1 MEIKNLINQYYSNV
15 NNNSSQATQ
24 PQGVEQLTQALNAL
38 KAGTVFEGT
47 VNSIRGS
54 QVLLGLSSGQNITAR
69 LLADVG
75 LSVGE
80 SVFFQVKKNDGQEIT
95 IKPVSIGA
103 SSGNPIISD
112 ALKSASLPVNDQTI
126 AMVDEMIKNHL
137 PIDSKSIAE
146 MGRSVLM
153 NPQADP
159 RAAVVLKGLGLPVDS
174 EMLSLVSNYK
184 EGGGAIFND
193 VENLSEQAAD
203 IIAANPETLDDVA
216 DIFTDVYMDGDDSIS
231 DGILAQQNP
240 AEETLET
247 DEGFDMPLSMTDVRE
262 DARTEAT
269 GNQAVAEWN
278 REDLPKGTIGNTL
291 DGKGFQK
298 IADFLESNQTMKDT
312 FPGLFYKNGSLKP
325 DAKTSDVFLAVKWL
339 FDASGNDFTARHI
352 KSSGFGE
359 LLKGIMEDK
368 YTLTPEQIVNKE
380 SVNDSYNSIQK
391 DMDSIQKQ
399 ASEKLPDTL
408 AQKVSVAA
416 ESVNSN
422 VNFVKEVNTVYN
434 YIQIP
439 LKLSNQNATGQ
450 LYVYADRKKK
460 KWNPDEPIT
469 AFLHFDLENL
479 GSTDISIKLLKK
491 NLDTKFALAN
501 DISYDLIENN
511 IHFLQE
517 KLESMGFT
525 CNVTVTDADVKRDF
539 VDDFLRQDVKQTKIN
554 GKQIMRYSFDVR
566 A

>member
-174 EMLSLVSNYK
+174 EMLSFVSNYK
-184 EGGGAIFND
+184 EGQGAIFND

-291 DGKGFQK
+291 DGKSFQK

-312 FPGLFYKNGSLKP
+312 FPGLFDKSGSLKP

-399 ASEKLPDTL
+399 AAEKLPDTL
-408 AQKVSVAA
+408 VQKVSQAA

-491 NLDTKFALAN
+491 NLDTKFALAD

-539 VDDFLRQDVKQTKIN
+539 VDDFLKQDVKQTKIN

>member
-1 MEIKNLINQYYSNV
+1 
-15 NNNSSQATQ
+15 
-24 PQGVEQLTQALNAL
+24 
-38 KAGTVFEGT
+38 
-47 VNSIRGS
+47 
-54 QVLLGLSSGQNITAR
+54 
-69 LLADVG
+69 
-75 LSVGE
+75 
-80 SVFFQVKKNDGQEIT
+80 
-95 IKPVSIGA
+95 
-103 SSGNPIISD
+103 
-112 ALKSASLPVNDQTI
+112 
-126 AMVDEMIKNHL
+126 
-137 PIDSKSIAE
+137 
-146 MGRSVLM
+146 
-153 NPQADP
+153 
-159 RAAVVLKGLGLPVDS
+159 
-174 EMLSLVSNYK
+174 MLSFVSNYK
-184 EGGGAIFND
+184 EGQGAIFND

-291 DGKGFQK
+291 DGKSFQK

-312 FPGLFYKNGSLKP
+312 FPGLFDKSGSLKP

-399 ASEKLPDTL
+399 AAEKLPDTL
-408 AQKVSVAA
+408 VQKVSQAA

-491 NLDTKFALAN
+491 NLDTKFALAD

-539 VDDFLRQDVKQTKIN
+539 VDDFLKQDVKQTKIN

>member
-153 NPQADP
+153 NPEADP

-240 AEETLET
+240 DEETLET

-262 DARTEAT
+262 DAQTEAT

-291 DGKGFQK
+291 DGKSFQK

-312 FPGLFYKNGSLKP
+312 FPGLFDKNGSLKP

-359 LLKGIMEDK
+359 LLKGIIEDK

-399 ASEKLPDTL
+399 AAEKLPDTL
-408 AQKVSVAA
+408 VQKLSVAA

-491 NLDTKFALAN
+491 NLDTKFALAD

-539 VDDFLRQDVKQTKIN
+539 VDDFLKQDVKQTKIN

>member
-153 NPQADP
+153 NPEADP

-262 DARTEAT
+262 DVRTEAT

-291 DGKGFQK
+291 DGKSFQK

-312 FPGLFYKNGSLKP
+312 FPGLFDKNGSLKP
-325 DAKTSDVFLAVKWL
+325 DAKTSDVFFAVKWL

-399 ASEKLPDTL
+399 AAEKLPDTL
-408 AQKVSVAA
+408 AQKVSQAA

-491 NLDTKFALAN
+491 NLDTKFALAD

-517 KLESMGFT
+517 KLESMGFL

-539 VDDFLRQDVKQTKIN
+539 VDDFLKQDVKQTKIN

>member
-291 DGKGFQK
+291 DGKSFQK

-312 FPGLFYKNGSLKP
+312 FPGLFDKNGSLKP

-399 ASEKLPDTL
+399 AAEKLPDTL
-408 AQKVSVAA
+408 VQKLSVAA

-539 VDDFLRQDVKQTKIN
+539 VDDFLKQDVKQTKIN

>member
-153 NPQADP
+153 NPEADP

-291 DGKGFQK
+291 DGKSFQK

-312 FPGLFYKNGSLKP
+312 FPGLFDKNGSLKP

-399 ASEKLPDTL
+399 AAEKLPDTL
-408 AQKVSVAA
+408 VQKLSVAA

-491 NLDTKFALAN
+491 NLDTKFALAD

-539 VDDFLRQDVKQTKIN
+539 VDDFLKQDVKQTKIN